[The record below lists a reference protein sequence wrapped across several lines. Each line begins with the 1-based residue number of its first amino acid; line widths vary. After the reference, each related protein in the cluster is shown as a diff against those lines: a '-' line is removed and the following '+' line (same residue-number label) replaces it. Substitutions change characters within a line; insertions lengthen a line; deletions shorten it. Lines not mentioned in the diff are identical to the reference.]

1 MTRCDLDTLGLLCH
15 TTSVVVRGAGLSRLG
30 CQLQLLLPMFIHLI
44 NVIVE
49 IGVDPILHRSWRKMR
64 RGGCQCCR
72 GEGMLGK
79 RLIMVCVRVGLLR
92 MCMVGLR
99 LEFGDLHAETLVGLA
114 AIHHD
119 MLALVGLTVHGEI
132 EGGCLREGR
141 RTSRGRSVV
150 CVS

>member
-1 MTRCDLDTLGLLCH
+1 
-15 TTSVVVRGAGLSRLG
+15 
-30 CQLQLLLPMFIHLI
+30 
-44 NVIVE
+44 
-49 IGVDPILHRSWRKMR
+49 
-64 RGGCQCCR
+64 
-72 GEGMLGK
+72 MLGK
-79 RLIMVCVRVGLLR
+79 RLIVVCVRVGLLR
-92 MCMVGLR
+92 MCMVGLC

-119 MLALVGLTVHGEI
+119 MLALVSLAIHGEI